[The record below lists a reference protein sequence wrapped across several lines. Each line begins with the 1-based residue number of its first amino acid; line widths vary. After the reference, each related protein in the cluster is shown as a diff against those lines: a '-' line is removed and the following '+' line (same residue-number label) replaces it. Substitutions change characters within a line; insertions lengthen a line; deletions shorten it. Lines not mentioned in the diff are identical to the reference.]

1 MKKAIT
7 IFLAASFILLLFVS
21 NNFFQ
26 VEIGINIKHYDQSVD
41 EHFNFENY
49 NEVIIANHDSS
60 NATSRSISSPSVITL
75 KPGEITNTSAKLH
88 GQLLATGGE
97 DCSVWFEWHD
107 RELEECAGMIATG
120 SVCKDGRS
128 IILKNRHFSE
138 DNQKPRFF
146 QGTKYSYFGVGSTN
160 SMCRMG
166 QNEKGLAIANFDVGG
181 ILNNWD
187 FTSDGSSGSE
197 DNDLHGPLGNYST
210 VSQAAFWIALHGFHP
225 GQNIIISSELGV
237 GAIVAVDSSSHS
249 KITWVNNSYA
259 GIANA
264 FYSDG
269 AHDFDGNDVRVQVIL
284 DDIVNNGT
292 SSEGNNKINWQDVAQ
307 RIAKDTNDKED
318 GAGIFSYASE
328 ISRGS
333 SHTAMVAVAG
343 ESDLDGSLFMSWLNF
358 APTTQVGIFLPIY
371 AGSLNSPSDIPV
383 NFSSDNFGNGIYP
396 YGKVKHD
403 YASESCPVDSYQCQR
418 VREIQKYANYNE
430 NFTFNEYDDLMDSII
445 SIGDSDKAR
454 TKLAEYVDY
463 TLPLALRGYINNRS
477 KMSNETKKQYPHGPG
492 TFEETITGLIPGA
505 LYHVKAWASN
515 SIYSANGS
523 QILFLTKPDK
533 PSHVSAVTIGQHQ
546 IELQWT
552 KGFGAINTVIERATS
567 SIPWSMGEGILA
579 YNGSN
584 SIYLDTNLNDGTQY
598 YYQLWSFTSLAG
610 LHQYSASYTI
620 ATNMTRYGNRPPI
633 ITTTPVITATED
645 APYFVL
651 YEYIDHDGDTITWSV
666 TTNASWLEMVGNN
679 LSGTPG
685 DFDSGPYYVN
695 VSCNDNNGSV
705 VYSNFTLFIN
715 PTPDAPIISSR
726 IADIK
731 LDEDGYYLLNLTG
744 KGMDVD
750 GDGLSWHFEGV
761 DDELV
766 NITVIDSNTFNISG
780 QPNKHGNTTVI
791 LWLEDDSDEK
801 LKTYQTLWINITSI
815 NDRPFEP
822 FFIFLI
828 YDIDPTVPGFQ
839 NLFVEFTARPPI
851 DLDGEVNFTYAW
863 DFDSDGIFDSTGI
876 NLLKINYTYPGSGAY
891 IANLSVTDSGGL
903 SNWVNITVN
912 ISSPTNLKNDTV
924 NGGKKDDLSFYQ
936 SWAFYG
942 VISVLVIIIIIIIIF
957 LFKKKREKSAAPEAE
972 PTVQSLNKRIK

>member
-1 MKKAIT
+1 MKKAIA
-7 IFLAASFILLLFVS
+7 IFLGYSFILLLFIS
-21 NNFFQ
+21 NYHFQ
-26 VEIGINIKHYDQSVD
+26 IEQYTNIQYYDQPVD
-41 EHFNFENY
+41 EHFTNDNY
-49 NEVIIANHDSS
+49 NEFIIANPNSD
-60 NATSRSISSPSVITL
+60 NATSRAINPPSVITL
-75 KPGEITNTSAKLH
+75 KPGEITNTSAKLR
-88 GQLLATGGE
+88 GQLVATGGE

-128 IILKNRHFSE
+128 IILKNRHFFE

-181 ILNNWD
+181 TLNNWD

-197 DNDLHGPLGNYST
+197 DNDLHAPLGNYSK
-210 VSQAAFWIALHGFHP
+210 VSQAALWIALHGFHP
-225 GQNIIISSELGV
+225 GQNIIISSEPGV
-237 GAIVAVDSSSHS
+237 GAIVAVDSNSHS

-269 AHDFDGNDVRVQVIL
+269 AHDSDGNDVRVQVIL

-292 SSEGNNKINWQDVAQ
+292 SSEGNNKITWRDVAQ

-318 GAGIFSYASE
+318 GAGIFNYASE
-328 ISRGS
+328 ISRDS
-333 SHTAMVAVAG
+333 SRAAMVALAG
-343 ESDLDGSLFMSWLNF
+343 ESALEGSLFMSWLNF
-358 APTTQVGIFLPIY
+358 APTTQVGIFLPMY
-371 AGSLNSPSDIPV
+371 AGSLNSPSDIPS

-430 NFTFNEYDDLMDSII
+430 NYTFNEFDALIDTII
-445 SIGDSDKAR
+445 SIGDSDIAR

-463 TLPLALRGYINNRS
+463 TLPLALRGYINNRT
-477 KMSNETKKQYPHGPG
+477 KMSNETNKRYPQG
-492 TFEETITGLIPGA
+492 TGIFEETITGLIPGK
-505 LYHVKAWASN
+505 LYHAKAWASN

-523 QILFLTKPDK
+523 QIMFLTKPDK
-533 PSHVSAVTIGQHQ
+533 PWHASAVTISQHQ
-546 IELQWT
+546 IELHWT
-552 KGFGAINTVIERATS
+552 RGFGATNTVIERSTS
-567 SIPWSMGEGILA
+567 SAPWSMGGGILV

-584 SIYLDTNLNDGTQY
+584 SIFLDTDLNAGTQY
-598 YYQLWSFTSLAG
+598 YYQLWSFTSLEG
-610 LHQYSASYTI
+610 LHQYSSSFTI
-620 ATNMTRYGNRPPI
+620 AINMTRYGNRPPI
-633 ITTTPVITATED
+633 ITTPPVATATED

-651 YEYIDHDGDTITWSV
+651 YEYIDHDGDTITWSLA
-666 TTNASWLEMVGNN
+666 TNASWLELAGNN
-679 LSGTPG
+679 LSGMPG
-685 DFDSGPYYVN
+685 DFDNGPYYVN

-705 VYSNFTLFIN
+705 VYSNFTLLIN
-715 PTPDAPIISSR
+715 PMPDAPIITSR
-726 IADIK
+726 INDIE
-731 LDEDGYYLLNLTG
+731 LDEDGYYLFNLTG
-744 KGMDVD
+744 KGRDVD
-750 GDGLSWHFEGV
+750 GDRLSWHFEDL

-766 NITVIDSNTFNISG
+766 NITVIDGNTLNISG
-780 QPNKHGNTTVI
+780 RPNKYGNITVK
-791 LWLEDDSDEK
+791 LWLVENSENK
-801 LKTYQTLWINITSI
+801 LKTYQRLWINITPI
-815 NDRPFEP
+815 NDRPYEP

-851 DLDGEVNFTYAW
+851 DFDGEVNFTYAW
-863 DFDSDGIFDSTGI
+863 DFDGDGIFDATGL
-876 NLLKINYTYPGSGAY
+876 NLLKINYTYSGSGVY

-903 SNWVNITVN
+903 SNWANITVN
-912 ISSPTNLKNDTV
+912 ISSPTNFKNDTDD
-924 NGGKKDDLSFYQ
+924 GGKTDDRSFLR

-942 VISVLVIIIIIIIIF
+942 VIISVVIIIIIIILF
-957 LFKKKREKSAAPEAE
+957 LFKKKRGKPAP
-972 PTVQSLNKRIK
+972 